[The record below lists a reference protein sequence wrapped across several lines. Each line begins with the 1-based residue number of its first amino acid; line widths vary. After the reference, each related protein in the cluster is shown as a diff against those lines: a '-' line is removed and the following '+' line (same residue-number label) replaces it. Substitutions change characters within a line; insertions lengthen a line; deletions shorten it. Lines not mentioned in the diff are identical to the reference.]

1 MSDATFLLRFAAAL
15 GTGLMAGL
23 FFAFSV
29 SVMGALARIQ
39 PSEGIAAMQAIN
51 RVILN
56 PVFFLAFFG
65 TALLCLVI
73 VAASL
78 WSWGAAGA
86 GYALAGAVLYLAGCM
101 VVTMVF
107 NVPLNV
113 ALDATSPATPE
124 GAAVWANYLAN
135 WVPWNHVRTVAC
147 LAASALLTMAI
158 YVQGRAAG

>member
-1 MSDATFLLRFAAAL
+1 MSDITFVLRLLAAL
-15 GTGLMAGL
+15 GSGLIGGL

-39 PSEGIAAMQAIN
+39 PAEGIAAMQSIN

-65 TALLCLVI
+65 TALVCLLIAV
-73 VAASL
+73 ASL
-78 WSWGAAGA
+78 LNWSGAGA
-86 GYALAGAVLYLAGCM
+86 GYALAGAALYLVGSIA
-101 VVTMVF
+101 VTIVF
-107 NVPLNV
+107 NVPLNN
-113 ALDATSPATPE
+113 ALAAASASTSE
-124 GAAVWANYLAN
+124 GVAVWANYLAN

-147 LAASALLTMAI
+147 LAASALLTIAI

>member
-1 MSDATFLLRFAAAL
+1 MSDVTFMLRFAAAL

-39 PSEGIAAMQAIN
+39 PSEGIAAMQSVN

-78 WSWGAAGA
+78 WNWGAAGA
-86 GYALAGAVLYLAGCM
+86 GYALAGAALYLIGSI
-101 VVTMVF
+101 VVTIVF
-107 NVPLNV
+107 NVPLNN
-113 ALDATSPATPE
+113 ALAATQASTPE
-124 GAAVWANYLAN
+124 GAVVWANYLAN

-158 YVQGRAAG
+158 YVQGRAGG

>member
-1 MSDATFLLRFAAAL
+1 MFDLTFVLRLAAAL
-15 GTGLMAGL
+15 GSGLMAGL

-39 PSEGIAAMQAIN
+39 PAEGIAAMQSIN

-65 TALLCLVI
+65 TALVCLVI
-73 VAASL
+73 VGASL
-78 WSWGAAGA
+78 WNFSAAGA
-86 GYALAGAVLYLAGCM
+86 GYALAGAAVYLLGSIL
-101 VVTMVF
+101 VTMIF
-107 NVPLNV
+107 NVPLNN
-113 ALDATSPATPE
+113 ALDATSATTSD
-124 GAAVWANYLAN
+124 GAAVWANYLAT

-147 LAASALLTMAI
+147 LAASALLTIAV

>member
-1 MSDATFLLRFAAAL
+1 MSDITFMLRFAAAL

-39 PSEGIAAMQAIN
+39 PSEGIAAMQSIN
-51 RVILN
+51 RAILN

-65 TALLCLVI
+65 TALVCLMI

-78 WSWGAAGA
+78 WNWSAAGA
-86 GYALAGAVLYLAGCM
+86 GYALAGAILYLAGCM

-107 NVPLNV
+107 NVPLNN
-113 ALDATSPATPE
+113 ALDAPSATTSA

-147 LAASALLTMAI
+147 LAASALLTIAI
-158 YVQGRAAG
+158 YAQGRAGG

>member
-1 MSDATFLLRFAAAL
+1 MSDITFMLRLAAAL

-39 PSEGIAAMQAIN
+39 PSEGIAAMQSIN

-65 TALLCLVI
+65 TALVCLVI

-78 WSWGAAGA
+78 WNWSAAGA
-86 GYALAGAVLYLAGCM
+86 GYALAFDLGDDCVQC
-101 VVTMVF
+101 
-107 NVPLNV
+107 
-113 ALDATSPATPE
+113 
-124 GAAVWANYLAN
+124 AA
-135 WVPWNHVRTVAC
+135 
-147 LAASALLTMAI
+147 
-158 YVQGRAAG
+158 Q

>member
-65 TALLCLVI
+65 TVLLCVVI

-78 WSWGAAGA
+78 WNWNAAGA

>member
-1 MSDATFLLRFAAAL
+1 MPDISFVLRLLAAL
-15 GTGLMAGL
+15 GSGLMAGL

-39 PSEGIAAMQAIN
+39 PAEGIAAMQSIN

-65 TALLCLVI
+65 TALLSLVI

-78 WSWGAAGA
+78 WNLNAAGA

-147 LAASALLTMAI
+147 LAASALLTVAI